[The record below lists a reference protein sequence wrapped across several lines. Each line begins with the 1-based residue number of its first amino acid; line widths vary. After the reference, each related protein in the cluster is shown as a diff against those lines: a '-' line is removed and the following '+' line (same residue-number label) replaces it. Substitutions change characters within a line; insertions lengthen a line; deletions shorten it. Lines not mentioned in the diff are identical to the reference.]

1 MDAMEPKTVLLVDD
15 SPSARVV
22 AKAYLER
29 DGFRVVESDGWASV
43 GPLVTKHSPDVAVV
57 DLNMPGLDGEV
68 LIDLMRRYWPL
79 LPVLVFTSEDERR
92 ANALRARGI
101 RVLAK
106 SSAALIADAVRSL
119 LDAR

>member
-1 MDAMEPKTVLLVDD
+1 MGAMEPKTVLLVDD
-15 SPSARVV
+15 SPSARGV

-29 DGFRVVESDGWASV
+29 DGFCVVESDGWAGV
-43 GPLVTKHSPDVAVV
+43 GPLVVKHSPDVAVV

-92 ANALRARGI
+92 TDALRTRGI